1 MANTTMDRISRRSLL
16 ATMSVAPIVSS
27 SSLLSGQTSASGYLL
42 FAGTYTKGTS
52 KGIYAYR
59 FQGKTGDL
67 TPLGLVAE
75 TENPTFLA
83 LSANHSVLYAANEV
97 ANYEDTH
104 SGLISGFAIDHLS
117 GKLTPVNAVASAGS
131 GPCQISVDHTGL
143 ALFVANYGSGSAA
156 SFQLSSKGHLSAA
169 VSQFQYTGHGADKA
183 RQESAH
189 THCTTVSPD
198 NRWVL
203 VNDLGLDRIMVY
215 RLDPNTAKLTPN
227 DPPYWSA
234 KPGVGPRH
242 LAFHPKGGW
251 AYSVNEMASSIDA
264 LAWDA
269 EAGKLTAVQTVSTL
283 PPDFHGENTG
293 AEIAVDATGHFV
305 YASNR
310 GHDSIAVFSI
320 DQKTGKLTPVEFT
333 PCGGKQPRFFTLDP
347 TGLWLLAANQTTG
360 NIVVFKRDATSGR
373 LIPAA
378 KTQALDSVVTLVFA

>member
-1 MANTTMDRISRRSLL
+1 MDRISRRSLL
-16 ATMSVAPIVSS
+16 TAMSMAPIASSVSS
-27 SSLLSGQTSASGYLL
+27 LSGQTSASGYLL

-67 TPLGLVAE
+67 IPMGLVAE
-75 TENPTFLA
+75 TEDPTFLA
-83 LSANHSVLYAANEV
+83 LSANHSFLYAANEV
-97 ANYEDTH
+97 GNYKNTH
-104 SGLISGFAIDHLS
+104 SGLISGFAIDHLT
-117 GKLTPVNAVASAGS
+117 GKLKPVNAVASAGA

-156 SFQLSSKGHLSAA
+156 SFQLGSNGRLSAA
-169 VSQFQYTGHGADKA
+169 VSQFQYSGHGPNKS

-242 LAFHPKGGW
+242 LAFHPKAAF
-251 AYSVNEMASSIDA
+251 AYSVNEMASSIDT
-264 LAWDA
+264 LAWNT
-269 EAGKLTAVQTVSTL
+269 GTGTLTMIDTVSTL
-283 PPDFHGENTG
+283 PPDFHSESTA
-293 AEIAVDATGHFV
+293 AEIAVDSTGHFV

-333 PCGGKQPRFFTLDP
+333 SSGGQEPRFFTLDP

-360 NIVVFKRDATSGR
+360 NIVVFKRDPTSGR
-373 LIPAA
+373 LIPAG